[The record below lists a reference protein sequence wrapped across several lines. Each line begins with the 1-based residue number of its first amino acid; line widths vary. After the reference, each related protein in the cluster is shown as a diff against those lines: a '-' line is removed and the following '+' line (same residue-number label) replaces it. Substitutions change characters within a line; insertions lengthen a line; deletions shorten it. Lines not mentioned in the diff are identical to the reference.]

1 MHVFISKDYKIYK
14 IHKINK
20 ITISNMGL
28 VRRYHYKGRND
39 VIKSCHA
46 MITKELET
54 CTSHPNALTSKRV
67 LSNDILTIRPS
78 GGLLLI
84 YQISIKS
91 SLFVHF
97 TQEIRN
103 KTQKACCFTNFKLSH
118 AHVIHIYKY
127 LSENLLF
134 HTF

>member
-1 MHVFISKDYKIYK
+1 MHVFISKDYKIS
-14 IHKINK
+14 KINK

-78 GGLLLI
+78 GGLLL
-84 YQISIKS
+84 YQYRN
-91 SLFVHF
+91 VR
-97 TQEIRN
+97 TEIRL
-103 KTQKACCFTNFKLSH
+103 ASGIIILS
-118 AHVIHIYKY
+118 
-127 LSENLLF
+127 
-134 HTF
+134 